1 MNVCVCVRER
11 ERERRERERERE
23 RDFECFV
30 EYWCIALY
38 HKWKV

>member
-1 MNVCVCVRER
+1 MNVCVC
-11 ERERRERERERE
+11 ERERERE